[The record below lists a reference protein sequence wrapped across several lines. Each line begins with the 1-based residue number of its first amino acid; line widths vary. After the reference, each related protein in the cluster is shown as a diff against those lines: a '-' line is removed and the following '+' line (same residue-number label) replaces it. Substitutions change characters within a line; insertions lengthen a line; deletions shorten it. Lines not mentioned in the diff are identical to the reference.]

1 MWYNKTI
8 ERSDN
13 MPQIIP
19 IRELKNTASIS
30 KYVNESNEPVFVTK
44 NGYGSMVIMS
54 IEVYEREIAKNQ
66 IIELIND
73 SLKDID
79 KDSLKVDGPMFINEM
94 KSKYGK

>member
-1 MWYNKTI
+1 
-8 ERSDN
+8 